1 MADTWLIVGL
11 GNPGPRYELTR
22 HNVGQLV
29 VDELA
34 ARRGETFRAHK
45 ANARVA
51 ETWLRPGGAKLIL
64 AKPNTFMNV
73 SGGPVAG
80 LAKFY
85 GVEPERVVVV
95 HDELDIPFDTI
106 KLKTG
111 GGHGGHNGVR
121 DVAKALGL
129 RRVRARARRDR
140 PPAGR
145 QDPADWV
152 LDPFGAAERKNLPIL
167 ARRMPRMPSSSSS
180 TRVCSPRSRSTTR
193 RGPERAR
200 ARRAQPPIARAAG
213 RPSPTRPSE
222 RPARRDRR
230 RRSGRGRRRRPR
242 RCRSPRPRFLTIA
255 TMPWTSAQM
264 PRTVPTQNATRR
276 AAPIAHGREDRP
288 VEVDVHRAQR
298 DLAPGAEPD
307 AVAGDR
313 RRRSSRRRAAST
325 ASTSATTPSPIRRRR
340 RASGGGV
347 YGP

>member
-1 MADTWLIVGL
+1 MAEAWLIVGL

-51 ETWLRPGGAKLIL
+51 ETWLRPGAAKLIL

-85 GVEPERVVVV
+85 GVDPARGVIV

-121 DVAKALGL
+121 DVAKALDSAEFA
-129 RRVRARARRDR
+129 RVRVGIGR
-140 PPAGR
+140 PPGR

-152 LDPFGAAERKNLPIL
+152 LDPFGAGERKNLPIL
-167 ARRMPRMPSSSSS
+167 LADAADA
-180 TRVCSPRSRSTTR
+180 VEQLV
-193 RGPERAR
+193 GEGLVA
-200 ARRAQPPIARAAG
+200 AQQKHHA
-213 RPSPTRPSE
+213 
-222 RPARRDRR
+222 
-230 RRSGRGRRRRPR
+230 
-242 RCRSPRPRFLTIA
+242 
-255 TMPWTSAQM
+255 
-264 PRTVPTQNATRR
+264 PRT
-276 AAPIAHGREDRP
+276 
-288 VEVDVHRAQR
+288 
-298 DLAPGAEPD
+298 
-307 AVAGDR
+307 
-313 RRRSSRRRAAST
+313 
-325 ASTSATTPSPIRRRR
+325 
-340 RASGGGV
+340 
-347 YGP
+347 